1 MEIVFENKSV
11 NAYRELTRQVKRVQE
26 SAEAVVPDTY
36 DDIGRIASVQSSVLL
51 KSKDLTPGGVTVTGE
66 ASAVLLYIT
75 ESEDSVAFVRLS
87 KSFEMEYEIAGLD
100 DSAAAHI
107 SLAVTNTEA
116 RVLNPRKVSVTME
129 LTGELSCY
137 MPAAVEVETLLPEN
151 SGRGLHVKMDTAEAV
166 LVNAVCEKTF
176 AFNEQ
181 YSFPAGKPAPER
193 LVSQS
198 VDIRVA
204 DTQNIGGKVILK
216 GSVNVAVCYLSQ
228 DANYPLQAQ
237 FSSPF
242 SQIIETGQEDM
253 DSCSVLIELSS
264 TYYDLIDTING
275 EKAMDTELH
284 AVIQVVSR
292 KRQSM
297 SYVAD
302 AYSSLMP
309 ARCSTK
315 SAQINTASEAQRSR
329 LSADERVNIADDCE
343 DVLCVFTSLQQVTAA
358 QGRLSAAAALDVV
371 YRTAGGQL
379 ASAKRLVNMEGDCA
393 QTPARIIDSR
403 ISDIYLRPD
412 GSAIDCRITA
422 ECLCQ
427 SSTAAELIQVDAVEL
442 IQEAAYDS
450 AGFPAVTLV
459 RVADESLWEL
469 AKKYR
474 SSVESIE
481 AVNDMSG
488 GVRDRLLLVP
498 REK

>member
-1 MEIVFENKSV
+1 MEVVFENKSV
-11 NAYRELTRQVKRVQE
+11 SAYRELTRQVKRVQE

-36 DDIGRIASVQSSVLL
+36 DDIGRIASVQSSILL
-51 KSKDLTPGGVTVTGE
+51 KSKDLTPRGVTVTGE

-75 ESEDSVAFVRLS
+75 EGENSVAYVRLS
-87 KSFEMEYEIAGLD
+87 KNFELEYEIAGLD

-129 LTGELSCY
+129 IAGELSCY
-137 MPAAVEVETLLPEN
+137 MPGAMEVETLPPEN
-151 SGRGLHVKMDTAEAV
+151 GCRGLHVKMETAEAV

-181 YSFPAGKPAPER
+181 YPFPAGKPAPER

-198 VDIRVA
+198 VDIQVT

-228 DANYPLQAQ
+228 EVNYPLQAE

-242 SQIIETGQEDM
+242 SQIIETGQEEM
-253 DSCSVLIELSS
+253 DSCGAIIELSS
-264 TYYDLIDTING
+264 AYYDLIDTING

-292 KRQSM
+292 QKLGI
-297 SYVAD
+297 SYVSD

-315 SAQINTASEAQRSR
+315 SVQISAVSQAQRCR
-329 LSADERVNIADDCE
+329 LSADERISIADDCE
-343 DVLCVFTSLQQVTAA
+343 DVLCVFTALQQITAA
-358 QGRLSAAAALDVV
+358 QGKLSAAAALDII
-371 YRTAGGQL
+371 YRTAGGRL
-379 ASAKRLVNMEGDCA
+379 AAAKRLVNLDGECRSA
-393 QTPARIIDSR
+393 PARITDRR
-403 ISDIYLRPD
+403 ITDIYLRPD
-412 GSAIDCRITA
+412 GAAIDCRISA
-422 ECLCQ
+422 DCVCQ
-427 SSTAAELIQVDAVEL
+427 SASAVELIQVDAVEL
-442 IQEAAYDS
+442 VQDAPFDRR
-450 AGFPAVTLV
+450 GFPAVTLV
-459 RVADESLWEL
+459 RAESESLWEL
-469 AKKYR
+469 AKTYR

-481 AVNDMSG
+481 SVNDMSG
-488 GVRDRLLLVP
+488 GAQGRLLLIP